1 MSQAQ
6 AQSDYE
12 DDAEEDAACESDDND
27 EEKDWSDMIAKAD
40 HSSRPLFVG
49 KNRHCFLER
58 FSPLFKYC
66 EDFMIAISEPV
77 SRCRHMNEYVMTQH
91 SLHAAVSIGLTAE
104 TIILRLK
111 MYSKTE
117 LDEGQGTV
125 LDFIRSCT
133 SVYGKVKMVIVDD
146 RFYLETPR
154 RAIFEKLT
162 RDPVI
167 LSAKTGHEG
176 QGLLAAQ
183 HGGGALKQ
191 GMQVL
196 GKAHVLGGLLSSE
209 KEAGPEGKGTPNAT
223 AAAAADDQIARLEAC
238 MDEVGEGNAGRGGT
252 DDQENAMPTHLLWH
266 VEIDRKMHLDVK
278 KQCLLLDY
286 PCLEEYD
293 FAKDQETLPLRIEVR
308 PETFTRSYQERALS
322 KMFAHGRARS
332 GFIVLPC
339 GAGKTLVGIRAVAT
353 IKKCAAVICNTS
365 LAVTQWKQQFMS
377 TWTDVKESDITC
389 FVSKGSDWE
398 DKPLGN
404 LLITTYPMI
413 TLDRRRSRAGEAL
426 IDQIRKRQWAIIV
439 LDEVH
444 LSFADTFWKVFNV
457 INAHCKLGLTATL
470 VREDDKIKDLKNLI
484 GPKLYEADWQ
494 DLKSQ
499 GYLARVQC
507 VEVWCPMTPKFMEKY
522 LTSTPRERK
531 DLWIMNPNKLAAVE
545 FLVEFF
551 EAKGDKIIV
560 FSDALKPVEEYSRR
574 MNRPCMTG
582 SDNVQ
587 VREELLG
594 NASSQVKT
602 IFMSSVGDAAID
614 LPDASVII
622 QISSNFGS
630 RQKEAQRLG
639 RVLRPKT
646 GSNDEYN
653 AHFYTLVSK
662 DTQEMYYS
670 TKRQRYL
677 VDQGYAFKVVTK
689 LDEKDGEDL
698 FSRSRGKGKY
708 GGTKIEALLLECA
721 LEGRKEAKARA
732 DAQTAEASEGASV
745 GHSAATGPR
754 HEIFNKRRKR

>member
-1 MSQAQ
+1 MESAGDRAGSKRAADAAAGEGTAGLAKIRIVMSQAQ
-6 AQSDYE
+6 KAQDDYE
-12 DDAEEDAACESDDND
+12 DDAEQEDAAGESDDDD

-58 FSPLFKYC
+58 FSPFFKYC

-104 TIILRLK
+104 TIISKLK

-117 LDEGQGTV
+117 LDEGPRTV
-125 LDFIRSCT
+125 IDFIRSCT

-154 RAIFEKLT
+154 RDIFDKLT
-162 RDPVI
+162 RDPEIV
-167 LSAKTGHEG
+167 SAKTGHEG
-176 QGLLAAQ
+176 QGLLAQ
-183 HGGGALKQ
+183 HGGGALPQ

-196 GKAHVLGGLLSSE
+196 GKGPALGGSLPPE
-209 KEAGPEGKGTPNAT
+209 KEAADKGKHRQSATAT
-223 AAAAADDQIARLEAC
+223 AASDDLDIAEMEAR
-238 MDEVGEGNAGRGGT
+238 MDEDEEGGEGRGGT
-252 DDQENAMPTHLLWH
+252 DDQKNEVPTHLMWH
-266 VEIDRKMHLDVK
+266 IEIDRKRHLDVK
-278 KQCLLLDY
+278 KACLLLDY

-293 FAKDQETLPLRIEVR
+293 FENDHETLPLRIEAR
-308 PETFTRSYQERALS
+308 PGTFIRSYQEKSLS
-322 KMFAHGRARS
+322 KMFSHGRARS

-339 GAGKTLVGIRAVAT
+339 GAGKTLVGISAVAN

-365 LAVTQWKQQFMS
+365 MAVTQWKQQFMS
-377 TWTDVKESDITC
+377 TWTTVKESDITC
-389 FVSKGSDWE
+389 FLSKGGDWQN
-398 DKPLGN
+398 KPLGS

-413 TLDRRRSRAGEAL
+413 TLDRRRSKAGEAL
-426 IDQIRKRQWAIIV
+426 IDQIRKRQWGIIV

-494 DLKSQ
+494 DLANQ

-507 VEVWCPMTPKFMEKY
+507 VEVWCPMTPLFMATY
-522 LTSTPRERK
+522 LTSTARLRK
-531 DLWIMNPNKLAAVE
+531 DLWIMNPNKFAAVQ
-545 FLVEFF
+545 FLVRFWE
-551 EAKGDKIIV
+551 ERGHKIIV
-560 FSDALKPVEEYSRR
+560 FSDDLRPVVAYSHH

-582 SDNVQ
+582 SDDSQ
-587 VREELLG
+587 MREELLG
-594 NASSQVKT
+594 KFRDNSSQVKT

-639 RVLRPKT
+639 RVLRPKP

-653 AHFYTLVSK
+653 AHFYTLVG
-662 DTQEMYYS
+662 
-670 TKRQRYL
+670 KRTL
-677 VDQGYAFKVVTK
+677 NVCAFVPFCVDM
-689 LDEKDGEDL
+689 
-698 FSRSRGKGKY
+698 
-708 GGTKIEALLLECA
+708 
-721 LEGRKEAKARA
+721 GRLITPA
-732 DAQTAEASEGASV
+732 
-745 GHSAATGPR
+745 
-754 HEIFNKRRKR
+754 